1 MTGSGRIVLASG
13 NPGKLREL
21 RQLFASTA
29 FELIPQSQLG
39 VTDIEETGASFAE
52 NALIKARHA
61 AALSG
66 CPAIADDSGLVVDAL
81 NGAPGVRS
89 ARYAGDRASDAENIG
104 KLLSALAGVSS
115 ADRSARF
122 VCVMAYVGA
131 EDAEP
136 ILCEGEWRGQ
146 IADAPRGERGF
157 GYDPVFYVAE
167 MKCTAAEMDAATKNR
182 LSHRGQAL
190 RALLKALTAPCEL
203 PG

>member
-21 RQLFASTA
+21 RQLFAGTA

-39 VTDIEETGASFAE
+39 VTDIEETGASFSE
-52 NALIKARHA
+52 NALIKGRHA

-89 ARYAGDRASDAENIG
+89 ARYAGDRASDTENIG
-104 KLLSALAGVSS
+104 KLLGALAGVSS

-122 VCVMAYVGA
+122 VCVVAYVGA

-136 ILCEGEWRGQ
+136 ILCESEWRGH
-146 IADAPRGERGF
+146 IADAPRGEGGF
-157 GYDPVFYVAE
+157 GYDPVFYVTE

-182 LSHRGQAL
+182 LSHRGRAL
-190 RALLKALTAPCEL
+190 RALLNALHAL
-203 PG
+203 